1 MKNSSERK
9 KSAFLRIC
17 NYVGTHFVSF
27 DNKYILIKKVYYY
40 FFNLP

>member
-1 MKNSSERK
+1 MYKKR

-17 NYVGTHFVSF
+17 NYVGTHVGGS
-27 DNKYILIKKVYYY
+27 DNKKKKRKRYIYY